1 MKLSINT
8 SESDITIIGLDD
20 RQWQFKTKKHRSQQ
34 LLGLI
39 EKTLKKQKKD
49 LKEVKQIEVNLGP
62 GSFTGLRVGIAVANA
77 LGWALKV
84 PINGQKIG
92 RLAEPRY
99 ERS

>member
-1 MKLSINT
+1 MKLSIDT

-20 RQWQFKTKKHRSQQ
+20 RQWQFETKKHRSQQ
-34 LLGLI
+34 LRGLI
-39 EKTLKKQKKD
+39 EQTLKKQKKD

-84 PINGQKIG
+84 PINGKEVG
-92 RLAEPRY
+92 KLVEPKY
-99 ERS
+99 G

>member
-84 PINGQKIG
+84 PINGQKMG
-92 RLAEPRY
+92 QLVEPRY